1 MNLLITG
8 AAGFIG
14 SHFALRHREQHP
26 EDHVV
31 VLDKLTYAADK
42 TFLDPVLEKITFVE
56 GDIADSLLV
65 ARLVEEHEIEAIID
79 FAAETHVDN
88 SIDDVAPFLHTN
100 VLGVQSLI
108 EVCKVHP
115 QVLLLHVSTD
125 EVYGGLSDDAS
136 PCSPESPLQP
146 GNPYSASKAA
156 GDLLILAAVHTYG
169 IRARITRCTNN
180 YGPHQ
185 ADEKFIP
192 TVVRHALKNQ
202 PIPVYGKGKQ
212 KRDWLYV
219 TDHTDATEAV
229 LQKGKDGAIY
239 LISADQEREN
249 IDTAKAVLQALGKSH
264 DLISFVEDR
273 LGHDWRYALDSSST
287 KALGWAPK
295 VSFDEGLKKTVEWY
309 REKYTN
315 M

>member
-1 MNLLITG
+1 
-8 AAGFIG
+8 
-14 SHFALRHREQHP
+14 
-26 EDHVV
+26 
-31 VLDKLTYAADK
+31 
-42 TFLDPVLEKITFVE
+42 
-56 GDIADSLLV
+56 
-65 ARLVEEHEIEAIID
+65 
-79 FAAETHVDN
+79 
-88 SIDDVAPFLHTN
+88 
-100 VLGVQSLI
+100 
-108 EVCKVHP
+108 
-115 QVLLLHVSTD
+115 
-125 EVYGGLSDDAS
+125 
-136 PCSPESPLQP
+136 
-146 GNPYSASKAA
+146 
-156 GDLLILAAVHTYG
+156 
-169 IRARITRCTNN
+169 
-180 YGPHQ
+180 
-185 ADEKFIP
+185 
-192 TVVRHALKNQ
+192 
-202 PIPVYGKGKQ
+202 
-212 KRDWLYV
+212 YV